1 MMRNLAASLIE
12 HEVIKTTVEK
22 GKELRRFVEPLITKA
37 KVDTLHNRRQI
48 ISQLNSKSATS
59 KLFSNLGPRFNE
71 TNGGYLRVIKAGFRE
86 GDKADMCYVE
96 LTIRDLEQE
105 AKVDEELVD
114 ENLVMPEGEVQETK
128 IEEKAETAPAQEE
141 VKTPKKATRKLLLKK
156 KNLKKSLQKKKRLQR
171 KLPQKQRKRKRL
183 KQKQILQRNLLRRKK
198 LRNRKKRKVGG
209 QDSLSNL
216 QHLTCKRFFTLFD
229 IFNVSFCDNISTTVA
244 SFRTKIYNPIG

>member
-96 LTIRDLEQE
+96 LTIRDIEQE
-105 AKVDEELVD
+105 ANVDEALVD

-128 IEEKAETAPAQEE
+128 IEEKAETAPVQEE
-141 VKTPKKATRKLLLKK
+141 VKTPKKATKKTTAKKEESKEEPSKKVEAPKKAATKTTEKKDVEEKADTPKKTVKK
-156 KNLKKSLQKKKRLQR
+156 KKAEKQEEKKSWW
-171 KLPQKQRKRKRL
+171 
-183 KQKQILQRNLLRRKK
+183 
-198 LRNRKKRKVGG
+198 
-209 QDSLSNL
+209 S
-216 QHLTCKRFFTLFD
+216 RFF
-229 IFNVSFCDNISTTVA
+229 
-244 SFRTKIYNPIG
+244 K

>member
-96 LTIRDLEQE
+96 LTIRDIEQE
-105 AKVDEELVD
+105 AKVDEALVD

-128 IEEKAETAPAQEE
+128 IEEKAETAPMQEE
-141 VKTPKKATRKLLLKK
+141 VKTSKKTTKKTTAKKEESKEEPSKKEEAPKKAAAKTTEKKEVEAKADTPKKPVKK
-156 KNLKKSLQKKKRLQR
+156 KKAEKKEEKKSWW
-171 KLPQKQRKRKRL
+171 
-183 KQKQILQRNLLRRKK
+183 
-198 LRNRKKRKVGG
+198 
-209 QDSLSNL
+209 S
-216 QHLTCKRFFTLFD
+216 RFF
-229 IFNVSFCDNISTTVA
+229 
-244 SFRTKIYNPIG
+244 K

>member
-22 GKELRRFVEPLITKA
+22 GKELRRFVEPLITRA

-48 ISQLNSKSATS
+48 ISQLDSRSATS

-105 AKVDEELVD
+105 AKVVGELAE
-114 ENLVMPEGEVQETK
+114 ENLVMPSDELPENK
-128 IEEKAETAPAQEE
+128 IEEKAKETAPAPAPEE
-141 VKTPKKATRKLLLKK
+141 VKAPKKAAKKTTTKKAESEESQTEVVTPKKPAKKTAEKKDTKIKTETKVATTKKPVKK
-156 KNLKKSLQKKKRLQR
+156 KKAEKKEEKKSWW
-171 KLPQKQRKRKRL
+171 
-183 KQKQILQRNLLRRKK
+183 
-198 LRNRKKRKVGG
+198 
-209 QDSLSNL
+209 S
-216 QHLTCKRFFTLFD
+216 RFF
-229 IFNVSFCDNISTTVA
+229 
-244 SFRTKIYNPIG
+244 K

>member
-105 AKVDEELVD
+105 TKVGEALVD

-141 VKTPKKATRKLLLKK
+141 VKTPKKATKKTTSKKEESKEEPSKKVEAPKKAAAKTTAKKEVEAKADTPKKPVKK
-156 KNLKKSLQKKKRLQR
+156 KKAEKKEEKKSWW
-171 KLPQKQRKRKRL
+171 
-183 KQKQILQRNLLRRKK
+183 
-198 LRNRKKRKVGG
+198 
-209 QDSLSNL
+209 S
-216 QHLTCKRFFTLFD
+216 RFF
-229 IFNVSFCDNISTTVA
+229 
-244 SFRTKIYNPIG
+244 K

>member
-96 LTIRDLEQE
+96 LTIRDIEQE
-105 AKVDEELVD
+105 AKVDEALVD

-128 IEEKAETAPAQEE
+128 IEEKAETAPVQEE
-141 VKTPKKATRKLLLKK
+141 VKTPKKATKKTTAKKEETKEEPSKKVEAPKKAATKTPEKKEVEAKADTPKKPVKK
-156 KNLKKSLQKKKRLQR
+156 KKAEKQEEKKSWW
-171 KLPQKQRKRKRL
+171 
-183 KQKQILQRNLLRRKK
+183 
-198 LRNRKKRKVGG
+198 
-209 QDSLSNL
+209 S
-216 QHLTCKRFFTLFD
+216 RFF
-229 IFNVSFCDNISTTVA
+229 
-244 SFRTKIYNPIG
+244 K

>member
-96 LTIRDLEQE
+96 LTIRDIEQE
-105 AKVDEELVD
+105 AKVDEALVD

-128 IEEKAETAPAQEE
+128 IEEKAETAPVQEE
-141 VKTPKKATRKLLLKK
+141 VKTPKKATKKTTAKKEETKEEPSKKVEAPKKAATKTTEKKEVEAKADTPKKPVKK
-156 KNLKKSLQKKKRLQR
+156 KKAEKQEEKKSWW
-171 KLPQKQRKRKRL
+171 
-183 KQKQILQRNLLRRKK
+183 
-198 LRNRKKRKVGG
+198 
-209 QDSLSNL
+209 S
-216 QHLTCKRFFTLFD
+216 RFF
-229 IFNVSFCDNISTTVA
+229 
-244 SFRTKIYNPIG
+244 K

>member
-105 AKVDEELVD
+105 AKVDEALVD

-141 VKTPKKATRKLLLKK
+141 MKTPKKATKKTTAKKEESKEEPSKKEEAPKKAAAKTTEKKEVEAKADTPKKPVKK
-156 KNLKKSLQKKKRLQR
+156 KKAEKKEEKKSWW
-171 KLPQKQRKRKRL
+171 
-183 KQKQILQRNLLRRKK
+183 
-198 LRNRKKRKVGG
+198 
-209 QDSLSNL
+209 S
-216 QHLTCKRFFTLFD
+216 RFF
-229 IFNVSFCDNISTTVA
+229 
-244 SFRTKIYNPIG
+244 K

>member
-22 GKELRRFVEPLITKA
+22 GKELRRFVEPLITRA

-48 ISQLNSKSATS
+48 ISQLDSRTATS

-105 AKVDEELVD
+105 AKVDGELAE
-114 ENLVMPEGEVQETK
+114 ENLVMPLDELPENK
-128 IEEKAETAPAQEE
+128 IEEKAKETAPAPEE
-141 VKTPKKATRKLLLKK
+141 VKAPKKAAKKTTTKKTAAKK
-156 KNLKKSLQKKKRLQR
+156 KATKKTTAKKKAE
-171 KLPQKQRKRKRL
+171 
-183 KQKQILQRNLLRRKK
+183 
-198 LRNRKKRKVGG
+198 
-209 QDSLSNL
+209 D
-216 QHLTCKRFFTLFD
+216 
-229 IFNVSFCDNISTTVA
+229 
-244 SFRTKIYNPIG
+244 

>member
-22 GKELRRFVEPLITKA
+22 GKELRRFVEPLITRA

-96 LTIRDLEQE
+96 LTIRDLDQE
-105 AKVDEELVD
+105 VKVDEALAGESA
-114 ENLVMPEGEVQETK
+114 VMPEDVVSETK
-128 IEEKAETAPAQEE
+128 TMQKTETAATPEEAKPPKKTAAAKKTTKQPVEKNKTKAKAEEKVAAPEKPVKKKKAEKQEE
-141 VKTPKKATRKLLLKK
+141 
-156 KNLKKSLQKKKRLQR
+156 KKSWW
-171 KLPQKQRKRKRL
+171 
-183 KQKQILQRNLLRRKK
+183 
-198 LRNRKKRKVGG
+198 
-209 QDSLSNL
+209 S
-216 QHLTCKRFFTLFD
+216 RFF
-229 IFNVSFCDNISTTVA
+229 
-244 SFRTKIYNPIG
+244 K